1 MWKHLVLGVVIAL
14 IISVCGSAEAR
25 LLGRRGGCPG
35 GKCGAVA
42 PAKSAAV
49 TPAANAQ
56 AAANR

>member
-35 GKCGAVA
+35 GKCGVTD
-42 PAKSAAV
+42 SAM
-49 TPAANAQ
+49 N
-56 AAANR
+56 AAALESNGQLATSR